1 MRPAGNARLALLAVL
16 QAGAVGTFDALA
28 NYARVPERQAQQT
41 LWDLRR
47 EGVVVAR
54 RNATAGGIFPQRQR
68 AEYVHYTAVAFGA
81 ANDNAFDSLSFARQV
96 WR

>member
-1 MRPAGNARLALLAVL
+1 MRPAGSARLALLALL

-28 NYARVPERQAQQT
+28 NYARVPEHQARHT
-41 LWDLRR
+41 LKNLSR

-68 AEYVHYTAVAFGA
+68 AVYAAA
-81 ANDNAFDSLSFARQV
+81 SANDSPFDSLNFARQV

>member
-16 QAGAVGTFDALA
+16 QAGASGTFDALA
-28 NYARVPERQAQQT
+28 RYAQVPERQAQQT
-41 LWDLRR
+41 LWHLSR
-47 EGVVVAR
+47 EGVVIAR

-68 AEYVHYTAVAFGA
+68 AIYAPAA
-81 ANDNAFDSLSFARQV
+81 ANDSPFDSLNFARQV

>member
-1 MRPAGNARLALLAVL
+1 MRPPGQARKALLEVL
-16 QAGAVGTFDALA
+16 HAGASGTFDALA
-28 NYARVPERQAQQT
+28 RYARVPERQAQQT

-54 RNATAGGIFPQRQR
+54 RNAAAGGVFPQRQR
-68 AEYVHYTAVAFGA
+68 AVYAPAA
-81 ANDNAFDSLSFARQV
+81 ANDSPFDSLNFARQV

>member
-1 MRPAGNARLALLAVL
+1 MRPAGQTRAALLAVIH
-16 QAGAVGTFDALA
+16 AGTSGTFDALA
-28 NYARVPERQAQQT
+28 RYAKVPERQAQQT

-68 AEYVHYTAVAFGA
+68 AIYTPA
-81 ANDNAFDSLSFARQV
+81 ANDAPFDALNFARQV